1 MPNYIKY
8 SISPESNS
16 LRVGNFNI
24 GVGDVPKGPTEV
36 TGYWN
41 GITPP
46 SGGYTVYLNKET
58 QGPSIYLCENDT
70 DLLNLTK
77 TISGNNFDDVD
88 EAISWLNEQSDSIV
102 VNKDYEN
109 IITNGLL
116 LNLDS
121 TFIGSYSGSGSSWK
135 DLSGNGNNALLFNNP
150 IFNVSLTFDGVNN
163 YAETS
168 TITPF
173 GLDPFTISVW
183 FKTDGS
189 QATNASIICVSNA
202 TSANNWQLS
211 FTSNTLVFFT
221 NASSTI
227 QTTYTPDD
235 EWVNVVVVRNST
247 NESDTKIYIN
257 GVLNA
262 SGTANSDFSDLSGIR
277 IGMNRGS
284 NAFFKGR
291 VASVQLYNRSID
303 ESEILNNYNAIED
316 SLPEWIL
323 KDGTWQ
329 DFGIWID
336 TEIWND

>member
-1 MPNYIKY
+1 MNGIKY
-8 SISPESNS
+8 SESSDPES

-24 GVGDVPKGPTEV
+24 GVGDVSKAPTEI
-36 TGYWN
+36 TGYWT

-46 SGGYTVYLNKET
+46 QGGYTIYLNKESN
-58 QGPSIYLCENDT
+58 GPSIYVCQNDSE
-70 DLLNLTK
+70 LISLTK
-77 TISGNNFDDVD
+77 RISFENIND
-88 EAISWLNEQSDSIV
+88 AIDAINWLNSQLDSIV

-163 YAETS
+163 YAEAS

-189 QATNASIICVSNA
+189 QTTNASIICVSNA
-202 TSANNWQLS
+202 ASANNWQLS

-235 EWVNVVVVRNST
+235 EWVNVVVVRNSLNT
-247 NESDTKIYIN
+247 DDTKIYIN

-262 SGTANSDFSDLSGIR
+262 SGAANSDFSDLSGIR